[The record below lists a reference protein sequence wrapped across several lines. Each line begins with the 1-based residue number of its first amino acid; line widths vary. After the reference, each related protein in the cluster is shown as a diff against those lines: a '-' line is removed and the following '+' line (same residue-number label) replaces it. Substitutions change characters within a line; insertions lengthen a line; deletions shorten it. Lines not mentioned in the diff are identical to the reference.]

1 MCTVGNQER
10 GSTFQRDS
18 CAYVCKCGGLE
29 FSPKMQFWFVLFF
42 PPRDLCVNEL
52 SAMLL
57 GLRISIWTNVTS
69 CIGAQSTKGPS
80 VFPTLFLRSLSWQ
93 PLPPFW
99 FQSSFLFV
107 LFFSFLLFSFW
118 TAVVSNSCKRFAN
131 QNAMYSR
138 YGLYFRFTALQTVCK
153 YYQLNEG
160 KQRRCY
166 LSTII
171 LRSKSLRRHV
181 RRLELLP
188 VVSVANQTEQLRAV
202 SFSPRVSNSV

>member
-1 MCTVGNQER
+1 MCTVGKHER
-10 GSTFQRDS
+10 GSTFQKDS

-29 FSPKMQFWFVLFF
+29 FSPKMQFF
-42 PPRDLCVNEL
+42 PKDLCVNEL

-69 CIGAQSTKGPS
+69 WIGAQSTEGPS
-80 VFPTLFLRSLSWQ
+80 VFQTLFLRI
-93 PLPPFW
+93 
-99 FQSSFLFV
+99 
-107 LFFSFLLFSFW
+107 FFSHFHDNHCLHFGFKFFCFCFFFFCFFW

-160 KQRRCY
+160 KQRRC
-166 LSTII
+166 T
-171 LRSKSLRRHV
+171 
-181 RRLELLP
+181 
-188 VVSVANQTEQLRAV
+188 
-202 SFSPRVSNSV
+202 FSPSFWGSSYWDDNYGNLSCCLLLLL

>member
-1 MCTVGNQER
+1 MCTVGKHEW
-10 GSTFQRDS
+10 GSTFQKDS

-29 FSPKMQFWFVLFF
+29 FSPKMQFF
-42 PPRDLCVNEL
+42 PKDLCVNEL

-80 VFPTLFLRSLSWQ
+80 VFQTLFPHFLQSLSWQ
-93 PLPPFW
+93 PLSPFW
-99 FQSSFLFV
+99 FQILLFLF
-107 LFFSFLLFSFW
+107 LFCFCFFFW

-160 KQRRCY
+160 KQRCTFSPSFWGSSY
-166 LSTII
+166 WDDNYGNLSCC
-171 LRSKSLRRHV
+171 LLFCSKSDRGTAGC
-181 RRLELLP
+181 
-188 VVSVANQTEQLRAV
+188 SV
-202 SFSPRVSNSV
+202 

>member
-1 MCTVGNQER
+1 MCTVGKHER
-10 GSTFQRDS
+10 GSTFQKDS

-29 FSPKMQFWFVLFF
+29 FSPKMQFF
-42 PPRDLCVNEL
+42 PKDLCVNEL

-80 VFPTLFLRSLSWQ
+80 VFQTLFPHFLQSLSWQ
-93 PLPPFW
+93 PLSPFW
-99 FQSSFLFV
+99 FQILLFLFC
-107 LFFSFLLFSFW
+107 FLLLFFW

-160 KQRRCY
+160 KKRRCTFSPSFWGSSY
-166 LSTII
+166 WDC
-171 LRSKSLRRHV
+171 SKSDRGRAG
-181 RRLELLP
+181 R
-188 VVSVANQTEQLRAV
+188 SV
-202 SFSPRVSNSV
+202 